1 MKNYFIVLLILFSG
15 FSQLSAKDFSST
27 IVNINAAGF
36 PKIQVDLKVFNKN
49 AEDLQSDHFSIHEDQ
64 QPISSFAISVQ
75 KNRHFMTLVID
86 RSSSIQPAMSQ
97 VKNAAAAF
105 VQSMTDSVNIS
116 ILSFASDLDFN
127 HRFSNDTKS
136 LTEAID
142 KIRPWGGT
150 ALYDAIFAAAEELH
164 GKASRNDLKTIVCL
178 TDGRDSRPNGES
190 PMSSKSPQEVIEYA
204 IDKKVRIITVGLGND
219 LDEGIMKSFAQNT
232 GGWYLKSTT
241 AEQLSKLYQALSRR
255 MKLEK
260 YYRLVYTTP
269 RPEPDGSKRK
279 VEVSSRL
286 KGQKD
291 QGTGFYTAP
300 TRTAHIPDETS
311 KTNQQNKMSFEM
323 VFSDLKIEGPDTVF
337 LTGPITP
344 PPDSPVIGPNAASFL
359 GNSSEE
365 NLAIIEQAR
374 NRIAAEH
381 KQNYDQTTEYLDN
394 YLLKLE
400 RLQKT
405 NDEKAARSDLQDFEK
420 PRIDY
425 RNKFLENRRQEI
437 NLHKNMAYEKYC
449 IKFRKSEDELEYFH
463 QIQVLQ
469 GSEIDDFFFTNN
481 ASAEAKLRDIEQKY
495 DLLIE
500 KCRLERNE
508 LFDSTIDQRGSHVTH
523 TTHTETFEIDS
534 QSLPEESDGPGHSA
548 KDIKNFMNRSISGHR
563 QNLDEMNN
571 EIPELK
577 TITPFD

>member
-323 VFSDLKIEGPDTVF
+323 VFSDLKIEGPT
-337 LTGPITP
+337 
-344 PPDSPVIGPNAASFL
+344 
-359 GNSSEE
+359 
-365 NLAIIEQAR
+365 
-374 NRIAAEH
+374 
-381 KQNYDQTTEYLDN
+381 
-394 YLLKLE
+394 
-400 RLQKT
+400 
-405 NDEKAARSDLQDFEK
+405 
-420 PRIDY
+420 
-425 RNKFLENRRQEI
+425 
-437 NLHKNMAYEKYC
+437 LH
-449 IKFRKSEDELEYFH
+449 
-463 QIQVLQ
+463 
-469 GSEIDDFFFTNN
+469 
-481 ASAEAKLRDIEQKY
+481 
-495 DLLIE
+495 
-500 KCRLERNE
+500 
-508 LFDSTIDQRGSHVTH
+508 LF
-523 TTHTETFEIDS
+523 
-534 QSLPEESDGPGHSA
+534 
-548 KDIKNFMNRSISGHR
+548 
-563 QNLDEMNN
+563 
-571 EIPELK
+571 
-577 TITPFD
+577 